1 MEFLFVD
8 VALRSAFSQE
18 TGCTI
23 GRASDSTENENRGS
37 YLMSNF
43 YTKHVFVCENV
54 RAEGERVS
62 CGRSGSIQLLAS
74 LKKKMK
80 DLSVE
85 GKVRIQRAGCLDRC
99 ELGPVQ
105 VSYPEGRWFSLK
117 TEEDVDI
124 FLKYY
129 IQSEQIEKIEHLII
143 KENL

>member
-1 MEFLFVD
+1 MIL
-8 VALRSAFSQE
+8 STE
-18 TGCTI
+18 TDCRTE
-23 GRASDSTENENRGS
+23 RASDYIETRNRGS
-37 YLMSNF
+37 YFMSNF

-80 DLSVE
+80 DLSME

-143 KENL
+143 KENQ

>member
-1 MEFLFVD
+1 
-8 VALRSAFSQE
+8 
-18 TGCTI
+18 
-23 GRASDSTENENRGS
+23 
-37 YLMSNF
+37 MSNF

-80 DLSVE
+80 DLSME

-143 KENL
+143 KENQ